1 MSNWQQAI
9 LNRCTRSVQTL
20 LPAHCALCGAGTR
33 AARVCRGCALTL
45 PRLPL
50 ERCARCASPLPSG
63 GTCGECLERSPH
75 YDAVSAAYAYEFP
88 VDALI
93 QAYKYGGDL
102 SLAPLLAHALAGTLN
117 EPAQAIIPMPLARER
132 QRSRGFNQAQELA
145 REIGRTQ
152 GVPVL
157 ASACRKVAET
167 PPQAGLSLAARAR
180 NVRGAFVCDADLSG
194 KRVAVVDDVMTTGAT
209 LNELARVLKRA
220 GAAHVSGWVVA
231 RTSGFRRKD
240 SGSDAP
246 PP

>member
-1 MSNWQQAI
+1 MSNWGHAI
-9 LNRCTRSVQTL
+9 LNRCTHGVQAM
-20 LPAHCALCGAGTR
+20 LPAQCVLCGASTG
-33 AARVCRGCALTL
+33 AARVCDACATTL
-45 PRLPL
+45 PRMPAD
-50 ERCARCASPLPSG
+50 RCARCASALPTG
-63 GTCGECLERSPH
+63 GTCGACLERSPH

-102 SLAPLLAHALAGTLN
+102 TLAPLLARELARVLN
-117 EPAQAIIPMPLARER
+117 DTADAIIPMPLARER

-145 REIGRTQ
+145 RGIGRALR
-152 GVPVL
+152 VPVL

-180 NVRGAFVCDADLSG
+180 NVRGAFVCDSDLSG
-194 KRVAVVDDVMTTGAT
+194 KHVAVVDDVMTTGAT

-231 RTSGFRRKD
+231 RTSGSRRAGPE
-240 SGSDAP
+240 S
-246 PP
+246 

>member
-1 MSNWQQAI
+1 MSNWRHAI
-9 LNRCTRSVQTL
+9 LNRCTHGVQAL
-20 LPAHCALCGAGTR
+20 LPAHCVLCGASTH
-33 AARVCRGCALTL
+33 AARVCRRCALTL

-50 ERCARCASPLPSG
+50 ERCARCASALPSG
-63 GTCGECLERSPH
+63 GTCGECLERCPH
-75 YDAVSAAYAYEFP
+75 FDAVSAVYAYEFP

-102 SLAPLLAHALAGTLN
+102 SLAPLLAHALARTLN
-117 EPAQAIIPMPLARER
+117 EPAQAIIPMPLALER
-132 QRSRGFNQAQELA
+132 QRSRGFNQAHELA
-145 REIGRTQ
+145 REIGRTLR
-152 GVPVL
+152 VPVL
-157 ASACRKVAET
+157 ACACRKVAET

-180 NVRGAFVCDADLSG
+180 NVRGAFVCDADLAG

-231 RTSGFRRKD
+231 RTSGFRRQD

-246 PP
+246 LP